1 MKTRRLLLATV
12 VALASFGF
20 LQAASASFFSGLT
33 DGDDTPSLA
42 PMLEQVMPAVVN
54 VLITPKPEAFRQSPL
69 YQNPFFRRFFGQ
81 PPEPRHVPDKPR
93 PVGSGVI
100 VDAEAGIVLTNNHV
114 VEHADEVWVGLQD
127 DRRIKAKIL
136 GTDPASDI
144 AVLKIDAENLTALP
158 MADSD
163 AVRVGDFVVAIGNPF
178 GLSQTVTFGIVSALG
193 RHGLNGLPN
202 RYENFIQTDASINP
216 GNSGG
221 ALINLDGELVGIN
234 SAILS
239 RTGGNIGI
247 GFAIPINM
255 AKKVM
260 HQIREYGEVRRG
272 RLGVIGQ
279 NLTNAL
285 AKAMNLDV
293 TLGVLIAKVVADSPA
308 DQAGIQEGDVVIAV
322 NSTPIE
328 NFSDLAN
335 AIGLRMPGDEVTIT
349 LLRAGEE
356 LQVHAT
362 LAKASE
368 VEYGAGGLFGGLDG
382 AQFGP
387 IPADH
392 PLAGQIEG
400 VAVTRVAPGSPA
412 ARAGLRPGDII
423 TSVNREPVAS
433 VAEFRGLAGA
443 EQQQLLLHIRRGMGA
458 MFLLIR

>member
-1 MKTRRLLLATV
+1 MKTKRLLLITV
-12 VALASFGF
+12 VTLASFGF
-20 LQAASASFFSGLT
+20 LQPASASLFSSLGSE
-33 DGDDTPSLA
+33 GDAPSLA
-42 PMLEQVMPAVVN
+42 PMLDDVMPAVVS
-54 VLITPKPEAFRQSPL
+54 VLITPKPEAIRQSPMF
-69 YQNPFFRRFFGQ
+69 QNPLFRRFFGR
-81 PPEPRHVPDKPR
+81 PPAPRHIPDEPR

-100 VDAEAGIVLTNNHV
+100 VDADDGIVLTNNHV

-144 AVLKIDAENLTALP
+144 AVLKIEADNLTELP

-163 AVRVGDFVVAIGNPF
+163 EVQVGDFVVAIGNPF

-221 ALINLDGELVGIN
+221 ALVNLNGKLVGIN

-239 RTGGNIGI
+239 KSGGNIGI
-247 GFAIPINM
+247 GFAIPVNM

-260 HQIREYGEVRRG
+260 HQIREYGEIRRG

-285 AKAMNLDV
+285 AEAMDLDV
-293 TLGVLIAKVVADSPA
+293 TEGVLIAKVVPDSPA
-308 DQAGIQEGDVVIAV
+308 EEAGIKAGDVVIAV
-322 NSTPIE
+322 NGAPI
-328 NFSDLAN
+328 NSFSDLAN

-349 LLRAGEE
+349 LIRDGDR
-356 LQVHAT
+356 QQRDAT
-362 LAKASE
+362 LAKASD
-368 VEYGAGGLFGGLDG
+368 VQYGATGLFPGLKG
-382 AQFGP
+382 AQFGA

-392 PLAGQIEG
+392 PLAGQVNG

-423 TSVNREPVAS
+423 TSVNREPVDSIAAFRSLAS
-433 VAEFRGLAGA
+433 ADTE
-443 EQQQLLLHIRRGMGA
+443 QLLLHIRRGNGA